1 MKKLLVIPVLV
12 ITTAQAG
19 GYLDLG
25 LGLADSRYAYDVT
38 QSCAGG
44 HKNYGY
50 MWECSIVDK
59 PLHGV
64 VGTVEL
70 GYTMGDYTAYL
81 SHTSIINRDDGPGL
95 NILGVKKRF
104 NLF

>member
-1 MKKLLVIPVLV
+1 MKKLLVIPMLV

-19 GYLDLG
+19 GYLDIG
-25 LGLADSRYAYDVT
+25 LGVADSAYGYGVT
-38 QSCAGG
+38 QSCGVYKYAWQCTVN
-44 HKNYGY
+44 H
-50 MWECSIVDK
+50 E

-64 VGTVEL
+64 VGTVEI
-70 GYTMGDYTAYL
+70 GYTMGSFTAYL
-81 SHTSIINRDDGPGL
+81 SHTSIIDKNDGPGL